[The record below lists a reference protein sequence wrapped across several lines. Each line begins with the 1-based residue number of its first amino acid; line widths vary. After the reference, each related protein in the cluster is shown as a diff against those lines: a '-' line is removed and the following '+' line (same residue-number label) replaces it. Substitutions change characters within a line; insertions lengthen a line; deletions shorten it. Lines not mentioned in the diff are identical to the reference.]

1 MRIVFGETFSISYFG
16 KDGIMMKPI
25 ANEILFQKTLEY
37 LYWGLDLNCLEE
49 WLLSNL
55 NEILDSDDKTSIEL
69 AKLLEGSIVEIGEG
83 ISTKEDL
90 NADLQKIVDQELE
103 SNLFVWST
111 SSSISVQEHLISS
124 TFQDTIH
131 GELHTE
137 VCTA

>member
-1 MRIVFGETFSISYFG
+1 ML
-16 KDGIMMKPI
+16 KPI
-25 ANEILFQKTLEY
+25 ANEILFQKTLDY

-49 WLLSNL
+49 WLLGNL
-55 NEILDSDDKTSIEL
+55 NEILDSGDKTSVEL
-69 AKLLEGSIVEIGEG
+69 AKLIEGSVIEIGEG

-90 NADLQKIVDQELE
+90 DADLQKIVDQELE
-103 SNLFVWST
+103 SNVFIWSN
-111 SSSISVQEHLISS
+111 SSSVSFQEHLNPC